1 MSDQLIAGQ
10 SDQPVDAIAEKT
22 NTDEAQLSVDKQTP
36 NCILF
41 YGVTYLGCATVNAPK
56 SEPEINRIMATLNEQ
71 CKLSIQ
77 VTMSVPQHVDEKIIL
92 LDAQNDSVITEYKMA
107 HVLFVVR
114 GHKNSTENACFAFTT
129 CQGDSMENFRF
140 SCHVFRCKLADAVSK
155 ILYSFWAV
163 FNRQQQMQLK
173 FEGQQT
179 TGQVNSNAAKRP
191 NTEGSSTGQLS
202 SVASSIFGSL
212 NFSAS
217 SFSSIAGGI
226 GSNNSNVNN
235 NPPYS
240 IMYSDFAVKFSRGR
254 FISQIEILFK
264 LSCH

>member
-10 SDQPVDAIAEKT
+10 SDEAVDTIAEKT
-22 NTDEAQLSVDKQTP
+22 TSDEIKLSADKQTP

-77 VTMSVPQHVDEKIIL
+77 VTMSVPQHVEEKIVL
-92 LDAQNDSVITEYKMA
+92 LDVQNDSIITEYKMA

-129 CQGDSMENFRF
+129 CQGDSMENLRF

-173 FEGQQT
+173 IESQA
-179 TGQVNSNAAKRP
+179 TGQTSSNAAKRP
-191 NTEGSSTGQLS
+191 NTEGSISSAGQLS

-240 IMYSDFAVKFSRGR
+240 IMYSDFAVKFSHGR
-254 FISQIEILFK
+254 FIS
-264 LSCH
+264 